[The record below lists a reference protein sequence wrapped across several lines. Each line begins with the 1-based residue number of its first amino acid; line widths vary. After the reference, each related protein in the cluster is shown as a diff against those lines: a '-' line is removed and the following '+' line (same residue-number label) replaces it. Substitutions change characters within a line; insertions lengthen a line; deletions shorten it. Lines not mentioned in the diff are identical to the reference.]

1 MERNAKEVGDNLFE
15 LLYVNHT
22 DMYGLVL
29 YAGMGSDRRTL
40 LYVGQVNTTQVDN
53 RTQAKV
59 KQILRYHELL
69 KNITDDVTNE
79 AIKNLNGTGDINETE
94 GRSSINITNITN
106 TINALISNI
115 KLININDVYFIMNI
129 TDLDIKT

>member
-1 MERNAKEVGDNLFE
+1 
-15 LLYVNHT
+15 
-22 DMYGLVL
+22 MYGLVL